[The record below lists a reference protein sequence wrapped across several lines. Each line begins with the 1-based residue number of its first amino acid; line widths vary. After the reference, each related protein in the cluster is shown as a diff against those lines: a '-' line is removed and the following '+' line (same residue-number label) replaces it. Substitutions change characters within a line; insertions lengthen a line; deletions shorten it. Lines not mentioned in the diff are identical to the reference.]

1 MDVIVLGDCN
11 PDLVLHGGDV
21 EPQFGQVERV
31 VERAEL
37 TIGGSAAIMA
47 CGAARLGLRTGL
59 VSVVGD
65 DAFGRFMLGELEQ
78 RDVDVSGVVVDAT
91 ATTGVSVVLVKD
103 DDRAMLT
110 ALGSIAA
117 LSAAHVDRGLLS
129 AARHVHVSSFFLL
142 HALRPD
148 LPSLLRGAREAGA
161 TTSVDPNWDP
171 GETWDSGLRDV
182 LAETDVLFV
191 NEEEAL
197 RIAGAES
204 VEVAAR
210 ELARTV
216 GTVVMKRGAAG
227 ALAVEGDHVVQAQAR
242 PVDAVDAIGAGDSFD
257 AGFISA
263 LLSGRPLTE
272 RLAFANACGALSMRA
287 AGGTRAQPTLAEATA
302 E

>member
-1 MDVIVLGDCN
+1 MCGIVASVSSRN
-11 PDLVLHGGDV
+11 HVSS
-21 EPQFGQVERV
+21 ER
-31 VERAEL
+31 
-37 TIGGSAAIMA
+37 
-47 CGAARLGLRTGL
+47 
-59 VSVVGD
+59 
-65 DAFGRFMLGELEQ
+65 
-78 RDVDVSGVVVDAT
+78 
-91 ATTGVSVVLVKD
+91 
-103 DDRAMLT
+103 
-110 ALGSIAA
+110 
-117 LSAAHVDRGLLS
+117 LLS

-216 GTVVMKRGAAG
+216 GTVVVKRGAAG
-227 ALAVEGDHVVQAQAR
+227 ALAVEGDHLVQAPAR

-263 LLSGRPLTE
+263 LLSGRSLAE

-287 AGGTRAQPTLAEATA
+287 AGGTRAQPTLAEAT
-302 E
+302 EG

>member
-1 MDVIVLGDCN
+1 LIVLGDCN

-59 VSVVGD
+59 ISVVGD
-65 DAFGRFMLGELEQ
+65 DAFGRFMLDELEQ
-78 RDVDVSGVVVDAT
+78 RSVDVSGVVVDGT
-91 ATTGVSVVLVKD
+91 VTTGVSVVLVKD
-103 DDRAMLT
+103 EDRATLT

-117 LSAAHVDRGLLS
+117 LSADHVDRGLLH

-148 LPSLLRGAREAGA
+148 LPSLLREAREAGA

-171 GETWDSGLRDV
+171 GEVWDSGLRTV

-191 NEEEAL
+191 NEQEAMRITGSENVEEA
-197 RIAGAES
+197 AG
-204 VEVAAR
+204 
-210 ELARTV
+210 ELARHV
-216 GTVVMKRGAAG
+216 ETVVVKRGAAG
-227 ALAVEGDHVVQAQAR
+227 ALAVEGDRLVRAPALSVDV
-242 PVDAVDAIGAGDSFD
+242 VDAVGAGDSFD
-257 AGFISA
+257 AGFISG
-263 LLSGRPLTE
+263 LLSRRPLTE

-287 AGGTRAQPTLAEATA
+287 AGGTKAQPTLAEATA
-302 E
+302 G